1 MTLKEIEER
10 LAQIKTELEN
20 PDCDVDA
27 LSTEVKNLKE
37 ERQKI
42 LDDEEKRQALLDDV
56 ANSVTVEEIVKMP
69 KEEIRQAEIATTP
82 EEMIKTQAYERA
94 FAKTIIAKANDTKV
108 ELTEDEQRALNT
120 TNGTALIPHVW
131 LTEIYDQIREQHP
144 ILEDLTW
151 QQINGIVEI
160 PRRLAITSGDAAVME
175 EGTCPL
181 GEENEFDSIQVDLI
195 EIQKMLE
202 ITAKMGQLLPDAFK
216 AWLVA
221 EVRDRIGAK
230 MAEEA
235 IKAIKA
241 DTLTENKLAPKTAG
255 AVELADILNLYGA
268 AEGNGVA
275 KVYANRKTLYTHLY
289 AIKGAQGQDAYIPN
303 AQDPISGFLLGS
315 QLRQEDAMADGEV
328 LVLFPDEVFF
338 NVPGGI
344 RVKQMEDECFKIKIS
359 GITFMGLRLKYRKA
373 AAVLAIGEPAG
384 A

>member
-10 LAQIKTELEN
+10 LAQIKTELESPN
-20 PDCDVDA
+20 CDIDA

-56 ANSVTVEEIVKMP
+56 ANSVTVEEVVTMP
-69 KEEIRQAEIATTP
+69 KEEIRQADIATTP
-82 EEMIKTQAYERA
+82 EEMIKTKAYERA

-144 ILEDLTW
+144 ILQDLTW

-175 EGTCPL
+175 EGTCHA

-230 MAEEA
+230 MAEEV
-235 IKAIKA
+235 IKAIKKDMLA
-241 DTLTENKLAPKTAG
+241 DNKLNATTAG
-255 AVELADILNLYGA
+255 TVDIKDILALYGA
-268 AEGNGVA
+268 ADGNGA
-275 KVYANRKTLYTHLY
+275 ARVYANRKTLYTSLFT
-289 AIKGAQGQDAYIPN
+289 IEGAQGRDAFIPN
-303 AQDPISGFLLGS
+303 ANDSIKGNLLGEAF
-315 QLRQEDAMADGEV
+315 RQEDAMADGEV
-328 LVLFPDEVFF
+328 LILFPDEVFF
-338 NVPGGI
+338 NVPAGI

-359 GITFMGLRLKYRKA
+359 GIAFMGLRLKYRKA
-373 AAVLAIGEPAG
+373 AALLTVGETAG